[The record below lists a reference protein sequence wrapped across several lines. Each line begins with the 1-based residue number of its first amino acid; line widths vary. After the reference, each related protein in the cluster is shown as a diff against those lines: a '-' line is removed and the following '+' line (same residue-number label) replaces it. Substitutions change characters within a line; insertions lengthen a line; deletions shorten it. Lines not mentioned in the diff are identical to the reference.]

1 MTMGLIGG
9 IVTLPFAPVRM
20 ALWVGELIREQV
32 EHELF
37 DPAVIRSQIEQ
48 LDEDRSAGRIAPA
61 EADRQQ
67 RELIA
72 RLVRPVGRPEP
83 TTATGSRQE
92 G

>member
-1 MTMGLIGG
+1 MGLIGG
-9 IVTLPFAPVRM
+9 ILTLPFAPVRM

-32 EHELF
+32 EHQLY
-37 DPAVIRSQIEQ
+37 DPAVIRRQIEQ

-67 RELIA
+67 QELIA
-72 RLVRPVGRPEP
+72 RLVRPVGHPKP
-83 TTATGSRQE
+83 TTATGRGQE